1 MTTMILIFTA
11 ITFVNVIISTTRSLF
26 TVKGGKWSAAIVNAV
41 CYGFYTYVIVL
52 TATSD
57 FSTSI
62 KALIT
67 FVCNLGGVLLV
78 KFVEEKM
85 RKDKVWLFTATCNK
99 NFDVVDKV
107 VNALK
112 DLGIKLVYNEIVKD
126 QLYTLNIYSKT
137 QKESLLIEDIMKTY
151 ELKYCACETTLVG
164 E

>member
-1 MTTMILIFTA
+1 MTTMILVFTA

-62 KALIT
+62 KAIIT
-67 FVCNLGGVLLV
+67 FICNLGGVLLV

-85 RKDKVWLFTATCNK
+85 RKDKMWVFNCTCNK
-99 NFDVVDKV
+99 DFETVQNV

-112 DLGIKLVYNEIVKD
+112 DLKIKLVYNEIMKD
-126 QLYTLNIYSKT
+126 KLYTLNVYSNT

-151 ELKYCACETTLVG
+151 GIKYCAYATEIVG